1 MASRISKT
9 WLIMVTL
16 IIAVLA
22 LVGGALSCSSSP
34 PSDSTLSPPDTEPG
48 LPNPT
53 PQPHKAPDF
62 TLPTMTGAEITLS
75 ELEGTPVVLVFWA
88 TSCVYCNE
96 ELHLLEAAAQQN
108 EGKIKIV
115 AINTGESAARVQQF
129 FGDYEPTIIVALDK
143 NREAFVN
150 YCQKYNNPRGY
161 IPITFF
167 IDSEGIVKHV
177 KLGAF
182 SSETE
187 LWDSLRSIF

>member
-34 PSDSTLSPPDTEPG
+34 PSDSTPSPPDTEPG

-62 TLPTMTGAEITLS
+62 TLPTMTGAQITLS

-88 TSCVYCNE
+88 VSCVYCRT
-96 ELHLLEAAAQQN
+96 ELQHLEAIGQQN
-108 EGKIKIV
+108 AGKISIV
-115 AINTGESAARVQQF
+115 AVNTGESAARVQRF
-129 FGDYEPTIIVALDK
+129 FDDYEPTMIIALDI
-143 NREAFVN
+143 NREVFVN

-167 IDSEGIVKHV
+167 IDSEGVIKHV

-182 SSETE
+182 TSETE
-187 LWDSLRSIF
+187 LQDSLASIF

>member
-22 LVGGALSCSSSP
+22 LVGGALSCSSST
-34 PSDSTLSPPDTEPG
+34 PSDPTPSPPK
-48 LPNPT
+48 

-88 TSCVYCNE
+88 TSCIYCNE
-96 ELHLLEAAAQQN
+96 ELHSLEAVAQQN

-167 IDSEGIVKHV
+167 IDSEGVIKHV

-187 LWDSLRSIF
+187 LWDSLSSIF

>member
-1 MASRISKT
+1 MASRMSKT

-22 LVGGALSCSSSP
+22 LVGGPLSCSSSSP
-34 PSDSTLSPPDTEPG
+34 LDSTPSPPDTEPS
-48 LPNPT
+48 LPSPT
-53 PQPHKAPDF
+53 PLPHKAPDF
-62 TLPTMTGAEITLS
+62 TLPTMTGAEVTLS

-88 TSCVYCNE
+88 TWCVYCTT
-96 ELHLLEAAAQQN
+96 ELHRLEDVAQQN

-115 AINTGESAARVQQF
+115 AINIGQSASRVQKF
-129 FGDYEPTIIVALDK
+129 FGDYEPTMTVALDE
-143 NREAFVN
+143 NIEVFSTYSLR
-150 YCQKYNNPRGY
+150 YNNPRGSV
-161 IPITFF
+161 PITFF
-167 IDSEGIVKHV
+167 IDSEGVIKHV

>member
-1 MASRISKT
+1 MASRMSKT

-22 LVGGALSCSSSP
+22 LVGGALSCSSST
-34 PSDSTLSPPDTEPG
+34 PSHSTPS
-48 LPNPT
+48 PT

-88 TSCVYCNE
+88 TSCVYCNT
-96 ELHLLEAAAQQN
+96 ELHLLEAVAQQN
-108 EGKIKIV
+108 EGNIKIV
-115 AINTGESAARVQQF
+115 AINIGESATKVQSF

-150 YCQKYNNPRGY
+150 YSQKYNNPRGY

-167 IDSEGIVKHV
+167 IDSEGVIKHV

>member
-9 WLIMVTL
+9 VLIVVTL
-16 IIAVLA
+16 IIAVTA
-22 LVGGALSCSSSP
+22 LVGGALSCTSFT
-34 PSDSTLSPPDTEPG
+34 PSDSTPSPPDTEPS

-62 TLPTMTGAEITLS
+62 TLPTMTGAQITLS

-88 TSCVYCNE
+88 ISCVYCRT
-96 ELHLLEAAAQQN
+96 ELQRLEAIAQQN
-108 EGKIKIV
+108 EGSLNIV
-115 AINTGESAARVQQF
+115 AINTGESAARVQNF
-129 FGDYEPTIIVALDK
+129 FGDYEPAMIVALDM
-143 NREAFVN
+143 NREVFSN

-167 IDSEGIVKHV
+167 IDSEGVIKHV

-182 SSETE
+182 SNEKE